1 MVAEGASAR
10 RRFLLPINMQ
20 KTWMDRKSGLPDFRI
35 EYGRKSV
42 ETPTCRNKSG
52 HDE

>member
-1 MVAEGASAR
+1 MVAEGASAL

-35 EYGRKSV
+35 NTAASRV
-42 ETPTCRNKSG
+42 NPTCGNKSG